1 VAPVMQQVLKDQLA
15 ADEPVSSLQASAADE
30 WVKYTGTVRY
40 MCRNRSFFLTTQGAV
55 GIAPLLARPGDAVC
69 VLLGC
74 DSTILL
80 RPTRFRPNR
89 VIGQSYMPGINIGE
103 ALLGPLPE
111 HLRAVNYYD
120 DEAQG
125 FYFAYLNGL
134 TKRVQLED
142 PRLANLRLDPK
153 CYADAWKKSGF
164 KRITVGVEASRDAGV
179 AVQMFDLG

>member
-1 VAPVMQQVLKDQLA
+1 MQVLKDQLA
-15 ADEPVSSLQASAADE
+15 AEPPSSLLQSSSADDWAR
-30 WVKYTGTVRY
+30 YTGRVRDV
-40 MCRNRSFFLTTQGAV
+40 CRNRSFFLTTEGAI

-69 VLLGC
+69 VLLGR

-80 RPTRFRPNR
+80 RPTRFRPYR

-120 DEAQG
+120 DEALG
-125 FYFAYLNGL
+125 FYFASLNGL
-134 TKRVQLED
+134 TRRVQLED

-153 CYADAWKKSGF
+153 RYADAWRKSGF